1 MRRVLIIL
9 FILLFIPFKANALD
23 FNSEAADG
31 DKIYICGNPD
41 LYPLEYYDMA
51 SGEYKGVLTDVYR
64 EIEEKT
70 GLEFVYISKGTDN
83 RQEQMAR
90 NSQADIISVHDK
102 NLAVYGVSE
111 YYLLN
116 YNGTSIY
123 IGFTKIMDEDTVKL
137 IRTCLDE
144 YDDEKLL
151 RLVLESDS
159 LNNPKENLNI

>member
-116 YNGTSIY
+116 YKINVKCYKILLTSI
-123 IGFTKIMDEDTVKL
+123 KINDIL
-137 IRTCLDE
+137 ILERE
-144 YDDEKLL
+144 EK
-151 RLVLESDS
+151 
-159 LNNPKENLNI
+159 NII

>member
-1 MRRVLIIL
+1 MDIEKNEKSFAKNIFCKRKSCN
-9 FILLFIPFKANALD
+9 F
-23 FNSEAADG
+23 AAR
-31 DKIYICGNPD
+31 N
-41 LYPLEYYDMA
+41 
-51 SGEYKGVLTDVYR
+51 R

-90 NSQADIISVHDK
+90 NSQADIISVHGK

-137 IRTCLDE
+137 IRNCLDYLPQSVSE
-144 YDDEKLL
+144 IFFK
-151 RLVLESDS
+151 VSSVSNMS
-159 LNNPKENLNI
+159 LSELMRHLTTMTINKKINCIDGMNYSL